1 MAPKARGSSER
12 AGKPNP
18 IEVAAGLVFRDQR
31 LLITQRKP
39 DDHLAG
45 LWEFPGGKR
54 EINES
59 FEECLV
65 RELKE
70 ELAIEA
76 VVFEM
81 VESVTHDY
89 PDRRV
94 LIKFYRCT
102 WVSGEPEAIGCQ
114 DFKWVHAGDLDRHAF
129 PAADAGLVARLAQTP
144 KLWSAVP
151 GRK

>member
-1 MAPKARGSSER
+1 MAPKTRGSPGSAR
-12 AGKPNP
+12 TPDP

-39 DDHLAG
+39 DDHLAS

-76 VVFEM
+76 TVLEM
-81 VESVTHDY
+81 VESVRHDY

-94 LIKFYRCT
+94 LIQFYRCA
-102 WVSGEPEAIGCQ
+102 WVSGEPVAIGCQ
-114 DFKWVHAGDLDRHAF
+114 DFRWVRSGELNQYPF
-129 PAADAGLVARLAQTP
+129 PAADARLLALLDRSS
-144 KLWSAVP
+144 KFWVG
-151 GRK
+151 GRL